1 MKVMVTGITGQ
12 LGFDVMRELAKKN
25 IEAIGAARKDF
36 DLTDAAG
43 MKQFI
48 ASHAPDAIIHCAAYT
63 AVDRAEDEPELAM
76 AVNAGAVEEIAK
88 ICRELDI
95 KLLHIST
102 DYVFPG
108 DGILPYEIDSPK
120 SPKNAYGRSKLAGEE
135 AVRRL
140 LEKYFIVRISWVFGI
155 NGKNFVRTMLRLSE
169 TRDRLTVVDD
179 QIGSPTY
186 TADLARLLVEMVQ
199 TDRYGVYH
207 ATNEGYCSWAE
218 FAAEIFRQAE
228 VSMEVVPVESDAYPT
243 KAVRPKNSRM
253 SKKSLDDA
261 GFERLPS
268 WKDAVGRYLIELAAE
283 HEHEMRKLVSR

>member
-25 IEAIGAARKDF
+25 IDATGAARKDF
-36 DLTDAAG
+36 DLTDATA
-43 MKQFI
+43 MRSFI
-48 ASHAPDAIIHCAAYT
+48 ERHKPDAIIHCAAYT
-63 AVDRAEDEPELAM
+63 AVDKAEDEPELAM
-76 AVNAGAVEEIAK
+76 AINSDAVKAIAEIS
-88 ICRELDI
+88 RELDI
-95 KLLHIST
+95 KLIHIST

-108 DGILPYEIDSPK
+108 DGVEPYEIDDRKAPT
-120 SPKNAYGRSKLAGEE
+120 NAYGRSKLAGEE
-135 AVRRL
+135 AVL
-140 LEKYFIVRISWVFGI
+140 STLEKYFIVRISWVFGI

-199 TDRYGVYH
+199 TDRYGIYH

-228 VSMEVVPVESDAYPT
+228 VDVEVVPVESSAYPT
-243 KAVRPKNSRM
+243 KAIRPKNSRM
-253 SKKSLDDA
+253 SKKSLDAA

-283 HEHEMRKLVSR
+283 HEHETRKIIS

>member
-36 DLTDAAG
+36 DLTDGAG
-43 MKQFI
+43 MKKFVEK
-48 ASHAPDAIIHCAAYT
+48 HKPDAIIHCAAYT
-63 AVDRAEDEPELAM
+63 AVDKAEDESDLAM
-76 AVNAGAVEEIAK
+76 EINARAVERLAEAARSIDA
-88 ICRELDI
+88 

-108 DGILPYEIDSPK
+108 DGVMPYEVDDRKAPT
-120 SPKNAYGRSKLAGEE
+120 NAYGRSKLAGEE
-135 AVRRL
+135 AVARL
-140 LEKYFIVRISWVFGI
+140 MEKYFIVRISWVFGI

-199 TDRYGVYH
+199 TDRYGIYH
-207 ATNEGYCSWAE
+207 ATNEGFCSWAE

-228 VSMEVVPVESDAYPT
+228 VSTAVEPVPSSAYPT
-243 KAVRPKNSRM
+243 KAIRPKNSRL

-283 HEHEMRKLVSR
+283 HEKETRKKLL

>member
-12 LGFDVMRELAKKN
+12 LGFDVMRELAKRN
-25 IEAIGAARKDF
+25 IESIGAARKDF
-36 DLTDAAG
+36 ALTDVEG
-43 MKQFI
+43 MRSFI
-48 ASHAPDAIIHCAAYT
+48 ERHKPDAIIHCAAYT
-63 AVDRAEDEPELAM
+63 AVDKAEDEPELAM
-76 AVNAGAVEEIAK
+76 AVNGHAVGTLAR
-88 ICRELDI
+88 ICRDLDC

-108 DGILPYEIDSPK
+108 DGVEPYEVDDRKAPM
-120 SPKNAYGRSKLAGEE
+120 NAYGRSKLAGEE
-135 AVRRL
+135 AIL
-140 LEKYFIVRISWVFGI
+140 STLEKYFIVRISWAFGI

-199 TDRYGVYH
+199 TDRYGIYH
-207 ATNEGYCSWAE
+207 ATNEGFCSWAE
-218 FAAEIFRQAE
+218 FATEIFRQAE
-228 VSMEVVPVESDAYPT
+228 VSTVVEPVESSAYPT
-243 KAVRPKNSRM
+243 KAIRPKNSRL
-253 SKKSLDDA
+253 SKKNLDAA

-283 HEHEMRKLVSR
+283 HEHETRKIIS

>member
-43 MKQFI
+43 MRSFI
-48 ASHAPDAIIHCAAYT
+48 EKHKPDAIIHCAAYT
-63 AVDRAEDEPELAM
+63 AVDKAEDEPDLAM
-76 AVNAGAVEEIAK
+76 AINAQAVKAIAEIS
-88 ICRELDI
+88 RELDI
-95 KLLHIST
+95 KLIHVST

-108 DGILPYEIDSPK
+108 DGVEPYEVDDRKAPT
-120 SPKNAYGRSKLAGEE
+120 NAYGRSKLAGEE
-135 AVRRL
+135 AIL
-140 LEKYFIVRISWVFGI
+140 STLEKFFIVRISWVFGI

-199 TDRYGVYH
+199 TDRYGIYH
-207 ATNEGYCSWAE
+207 ATNEGFCSWAE
-218 FAAEIFRQAE
+218 FASEIFRQAE
-228 VSMEVVPVESDAYPT
+228 VAVEVVPVESSAYPT
-243 KAVRPKNSRM
+243 KAIRPKNSRM

-283 HEHEMRKLVSR
+283 HEHETRRIIS

>member
-36 DLTDAAG
+36 DLTDG
-43 MKQFI
+43 GSMKNFI
-48 ASHAPDAIIHCAAYT
+48 ERHKPDAIIHCAAYT
-63 AVDRAEDEPELAM
+63 AVDKAEDESELATEI
-76 AVNAGAVEEIAK
+76 NARAVERLATIA
-88 ICRELDI
+88 RDI
-95 KLLHIST
+95 DAKLLHIST

-108 DGILPYEIDSPK
+108 DGTEPYEINDRKAPT
-120 SPKNAYGRSKLAGEE
+120 NAYGRSKLEGER
-135 AVRRL
+135 AVERL
-140 LEKYFIVRISWVFGI
+140 MEKFFIVRISWVFGI

-169 TRDRLTVVDD
+169 TRNRLTVVDD

-199 TDRYGVYH
+199 TDRYGIYH
-207 ATNEGYCSWAE
+207 ATNEGFCSWAE

-228 VSMEVVPVESDAYPT
+228 VPTVVEPVPSSAYPT
-243 KAVRPKNSRM
+243 KAIRPKNSRL
-253 SKKSLDDA
+253 SKKSLDAA

-283 HEHEMRKLVSR
+283 HEKETRKFLR

>member
-36 DLTDAAG
+36 DLTDEAA
-43 MKQFI
+43 MRSFI
-48 ASHAPDAIIHCAAYT
+48 ERTKPDAIIHCAAYT
-63 AVDRAEDEPELAM
+63 AVDKAEDESDLAM
-76 AVNAGAVEEIAK
+76 TINAQAVGSLAK
-88 ICRELDI
+88 ICREIDA

-108 DGILPYEIDSPK
+108 DGVEPYEINDRKAPT
-120 SPKNAYGRSKLAGEE
+120 NAYGRSKLAGEE
-135 AVRRL
+135 AVL
-140 LEKYFIVRISWVFGI
+140 STLEKYFIVRISWVFGI

-199 TDRYGVYH
+199 TDRYGIYH
-207 ATNEGYCSWAE
+207 ATNEGFCSWAE
-218 FAAEIFRQAE
+218 FASEIFRQAE
-228 VSMEVVPVESDAYPT
+228 VAVEVVPVESSAYPT
-243 KAVRPKNSRM
+243 KAIRPKNSRM

-283 HEHEMRKLVSR
+283 HEHETRRIIS